1 MNVSELRIGNY
12 VFPDGEIVN
21 EVGSPC
27 EVIGILPNKNIAYQ
41 LNDKAS
47 DQVKEC
53 SHDQVKP
60 ISINADWLVNRF
72 GFKDNG
78 GGYFQHEDFNFF
90 LFYVEEDDYY
100 DCYKQVPA
108 NDETGDFKT
117 LQHVHKLQNLF
128 FELFDEELINND

>member
-1 MNVSELRIGNY
+1 MNLNELRIGNY
-12 VFPDGEIVN
+12 VYTDAKRLN
-21 EVGSPC
+21 DSASPC
-27 EVIGILPNKNIAYQ
+27 EVLGVLPGQKIAY
-41 LNDKAS
+41 KA
-47 DQVKEC
+47 QVELVEC
-53 SHDQVKP
+53 SHEQVTP
-60 ISINADWLVNRF
+60 IPLNSDWLVNKL

-90 LFYVEEDDYY
+90 LFHVEEDEYY

-108 NDETGDFKT
+108 NDDTGDFKT